1 METSQLFFRKKISP
15 SRKIQIQDLHHKLND
30 RREKQLA
37 KSLKPF
43 LALRNNYKKSIK
55 LLISAAEKKSV
66 AQLYSDLKRTVAKT
80 LLQNRHLPD
89 AERLLPVRKRFKSS
103 FLKNFSKVE
112 QIKRLRAQYF
122 DDIVNA
128 AESFRTNFAINPNVL
143 QAIIDDGIVIVSDFT
158 RFGPPYEFGEL
169 NNTFELHTNLGDHAI
184 LDLQTGFVSIR
195 SHYEVEN
202 TPVFDWFDAP
212 SLLLKSFNGM
222 GATYTLPKTGILEVV
237 VVAQNT
243 RSHLEASIEDNFGWS
258 EGRVEMNAG
267 IYLNV
272 LHPNNIEVNEL
283 ILTTLSLSTG
293 GDDAYQKQN
302 NLQTNSPFVVTLK
315 STGAFA
321 EGETVQLL
329 AGSVVTSLT
338 YLDDMTANQNLLVS
352 WQIKEMFVRVI

>member
-1 METSQLFFRKKISP
+1 METKQLFFRKGTSP
-15 SRKIQIQDLHHKLND
+15 SRKKQIQDQHHKLND
-30 RREKQLA
+30 QREKQLA

-55 LLISAAEKKSV
+55 PLISAAEKKS
-66 AQLYSDLKRTVAKT
+66 ASRLFSDLKRTVSET
-80 LLQNRHLPD
+80 LLKNRHLPD
-89 AERLLPVRKRFKSS
+89 AERLQPVRKRFKTS

-112 QIKRLRAQYF
+112 QIKKLRTQYYG
-122 DDIVNA
+122 DIVKT
-128 AESFRTNFAINPNVL
+128 AESFRTNFAINQDVL
-143 QAIIDDGIVIVSDFT
+143 DAIIDSGIILVSDFT

-169 NNTFELHTNLGDHAI
+169 NNTFELNTNLGDHAI
-184 LDLQTGFVSIR
+184 IDLQTGFTSIR

-243 RSHLEASIEDNFGWS
+243 RSRLEAGIEDNFGWS

-267 IYLNV
+267 LYLNV
-272 LHPNNIEVNEL
+272 LHPNNIEINEL
-283 ILTTLSLSTG
+283 VLTTLSLSTG
-293 GDDAYQKQN
+293 GDDAHASQN
-302 NLQTNSPFVVTLK
+302 NLQTTSPFRVTLR

-321 EGETVQLL
+321 QGETVQLL
-329 AGSVVTSLT
+329 AGSLVTSLT
-338 YLDDMTANQNLLVS
+338 YLDDMTARQNLLVS